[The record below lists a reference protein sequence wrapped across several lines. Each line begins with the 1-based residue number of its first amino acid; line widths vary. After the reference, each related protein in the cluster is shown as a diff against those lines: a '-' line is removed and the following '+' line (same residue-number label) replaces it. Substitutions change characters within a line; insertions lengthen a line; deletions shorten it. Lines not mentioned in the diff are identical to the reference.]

1 MKNNSIQ
8 FQTQPLVILG
18 GSVHQIPYLVYCK
31 ENSISTIVIDQ
42 NKNAIAQDYADLFL
56 NICTSNNTKVIGAI
70 NKYCQ
75 KDGIAGVLVAGVEL
89 AILGASISKYFNT
102 KSIEILTAINASNK
116 IIRAEKFKEFGIPA
130 AKFEIVDSIHSVS
143 LNYPYVIKKQ
153 EGSGS
158 RGVRVISSKDDF
170 LNAYEDFLGNGNLQ
184 YLVEEFIYGHEIS
197 IEAFIHKGEF
207 YYYCFAVRD
216 IETTSYGKIIEYGS
230 ISDPLYDDKNRNKV
244 KQVFE
249 NSCLAVGIKEGPAK
263 GDILYTESGPKVL
276 EVASRSAPLAPII
289 SERVYGI
296 DMVSMHVKW
305 ALGLDFVFKPLPL
318 EFSKSKPVSHRIL
331 SHNPGVLKS
340 IIGIDEAKKSQGVL
354 EIIVLKDLNF
364 PMKLDYPDNGNRILY
379 VAATGYNA
387 IKARENADIALSKI
401 NLIYK

>member
-1 MKNNSIQ
+1 MKNNAIL

-18 GSVHQIPYLVYCK
+18 GGVHQIPYAEYCK
-31 ENSISTIVIDQ
+31 ENNIPTIVIDQ
-42 NKNAIAQDYADLFL
+42 NKNAMARDYADLFL
-56 NICTSNNTKVIGAI
+56 NIGTSNDTKVIEVI

-89 AILGASISKYFNT
+89 AILGASISKYFKT
-102 KSIEILTAINASNK
+102 KSIDIMTAINATNK

-158 RGVRVISSKDDF
+158 RGVRVISSKDD
-170 LNAYEDFLGNGNLQ
+170 LLSAYEDFEGNGNLQ
-184 YLVEEFIYGHEIS
+184 YLVEEFICGHEIS

-216 IETTSYGKIIEYGS
+216 IETISNGKIIEYGS

-244 KQVFE
+244 KKVFE
-249 NSCLAVGIKEGPAK
+249 SACLALGIEEGPAK
-263 GDILYTESGPKVL
+263 GDILYTKSGPKVL
-276 EVASRSAPLAPII
+276 EVASRSAPLAPLI
-289 SERVYGI
+289 SERIYGI

-305 ALGLDFVFKPLPL
+305 VLGLDFVFKSLPVA
-318 EFSKSKPVSHRIL
+318 FSKSKPVSHRIL
-331 SHNPGVLKS
+331 SHKPGVLKS
-340 IIGIDEAKKSQGVL
+340 IIGIDEAKKSEGVL

-364 PMKLDYPDNGNRILY
+364 PMKLDYPDNNNRILY
-379 VAATGYNA
+379 VAATGCNA
-387 IKARENADIALSKI
+387 IRARENADNALSKI